1 MDLKKYERIKTI
13 KDYVVYIVSVIFVWI
28 SISSTICAFK
38 NPELTQT
45 QLLLRIPQSFILN
58 FE

>member
-1 MDLKKYERIKTI
+1 MGLKKYERLEAI
-13 KDYVVYIVSVIFVWI
+13 KDYAVYILSVIFIWI

-45 QLLLRIPQSFILN
+45 QVFLRIPQSFILN
-58 FE
+58 FK

>member
-1 MDLKKYERIKTI
+1 MDLKNYEQIQTI
-13 KDYVVYIVSVIFVWI
+13 KDCVVYILGVIFIWI

-45 QLLLRIPQSFILN
+45 QVLLRIPQSFILN

>member
-1 MDLKKYERIKTI
+1 MDLKKYEQIEII
-13 KDYVVYIVSVIFVWI
+13 KDCVVYILSVILIWI

-45 QLLLRIPQSFILN
+45 QIFLRIPQSFILN

>member
-1 MDLKKYERIKTI
+1 MDLKKYERIETI
-13 KDYVVYIVSVIFVWI
+13 KDCVVYILGVIFIWI

-45 QLLLRIPQSFILN
+45 QVLLRIPQSFILN

>member
-1 MDLKKYERIKTI
+1 MDLKKYERIETI
-13 KDYVVYIVSVIFVWI
+13 KDCVVYILSVIFIWI

-38 NPELTQT
+38 NPELTRT
-45 QLLLRIPQSFILN
+45 QVLLRIPQSFILN